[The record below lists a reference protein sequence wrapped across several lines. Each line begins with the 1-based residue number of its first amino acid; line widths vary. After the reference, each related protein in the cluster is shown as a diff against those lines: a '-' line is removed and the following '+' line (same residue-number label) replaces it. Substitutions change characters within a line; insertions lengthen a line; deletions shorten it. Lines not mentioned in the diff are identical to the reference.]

1 MNVCTVLIKL
11 ITKYSCDNHSVFPTT
26 GIKREKTEEFSSH
39 ESPFVSWN
47 MTKKALAIG
56 VNSVTKSLEKDNLI
70 LVLVG
75 TVVLSQKHQFCLLL
89 FVKICYAYQMFA
101 SERRLHLQF
110 CAERGPQSNEGP

>member
-75 TVVLSQKHQFCLLL
+75 AVVLSQKHQFCLLL
-89 FVKICYAYQMFA
+89 FVKICYAY
-101 SERRLHLQF
+101 
-110 CAERGPQSNEGP
+110 